1 MPGGGG
7 RGTALRPGGGPEE
20 RVGWRRGGPGR
31 RAPLPGLTRLPP
43 RLLVLLVSFLES
55 ERLSSRVGDCFLRRG
70 VTQSG
75 IREGSPRIP
84 YLLSH

>member
-7 RGTALRPGGGPEE
+7 RGTAPRPGGGRE
-20 RVGWRRGGPGR
+20 RVGRRRGGPGR
-31 RAPLPGLTRLPP
+31 RAPLPGLSRLPP

-55 ERLSSRVGDCFLRRG
+55 PERLSSRVRDCFLRCG

-84 YLLSH
+84 YFLSH